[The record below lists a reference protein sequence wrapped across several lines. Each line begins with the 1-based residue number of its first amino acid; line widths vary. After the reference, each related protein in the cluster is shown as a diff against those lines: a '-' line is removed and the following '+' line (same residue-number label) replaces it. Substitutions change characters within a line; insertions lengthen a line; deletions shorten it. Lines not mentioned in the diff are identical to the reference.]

1 MLLGPGQK
9 IVFIGDSI
17 TDCDRRGRAAPYGHG
32 YVSLVRSLLLA
43 RYPHLR
49 LTIVNRG
56 VAGDTTR
63 ELAAR
68 WQQDVLAERP
78 DWLAVLIGINDV
90 WRAFDGRPRP
100 SSRARAAGMLG
111 RGWLARRRRAV
122 VEGASGAV
130 PLPEYAAT
138 LHRLLAL
145 TGEQGGARLILME
158 PYLIEPDRS
167 EAMRRCMDAYGAAVR
182 ELAAASGA
190 VLVRTQAAFD
200 AALAHTTSA
209 DWADDRI
216 HPNAAGHAVIAL
228 AFLRAIGFAP

>member
-1 MLLGPGQK
+1 MLLSLGQK
-9 IVFIGDSI
+9 LVFIGDSI
-17 TDCDRRGRAAPYGHG
+17 TDCDRQGRAAPYGHG
-32 YVSLVRSLLLA
+32 YVGLVRSLLLA
-43 RYPHLR
+43 RYPHLG
-49 LTIVNRG
+49 LTVVNRG

-68 WQQDVLAERP
+68 WPRDVLAERP

-90 WRAFDGRPRP
+90 WRAFDDRPWASPQAGVAGR
-100 SSRARAAGMLG
+100 LG
-111 RGWLARRRRAV
+111 RRWLARRRRPP
-122 VEGASGAV
+122 VEKASGAV

-138 LHRLLAL
+138 LRRLLTLA
-145 TGEQGGARLILME
+145 GGQGGARLILME

-167 EAMRRCMDAYGAAVR
+167 EPMRRCMDAYGAVVR

-200 AALAHTTSA
+200 AALAHTTPA

-228 AFLRAIGFAP
+228 AFLRAIGFAL